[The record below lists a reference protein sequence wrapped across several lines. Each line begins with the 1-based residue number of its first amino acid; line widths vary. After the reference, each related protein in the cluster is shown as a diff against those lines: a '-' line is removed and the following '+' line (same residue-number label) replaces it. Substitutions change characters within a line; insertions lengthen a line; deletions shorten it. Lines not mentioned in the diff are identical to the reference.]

1 MSSKK
6 KYYSLSELS
15 ESSIMIQ
22 RKIPRFGI
30 IITMLVSFLLVGAL
44 TWMAVVRKTYVVK
57 AAGLLTDERK
67 ESIMNTTTGNIK
79 SINFKEG
86 DYVKK
91 GETIITLQNEEL
103 NLQINQLASNV
114 AFNERKAKSYENTIK
129 FINGY
134 NVSDESTQAN
144 PFSENDIE
152 NNYVYKL
159 CQSYIDYLKE
169 GKTDQNS
176 TGESS
181 EKVPYSQSEIDQI
194 SFSYLQQYNV
204 YSLYENYLKEL
215 ETSKNQLNMYS
226 ENAKSLLIKAEM
238 DGYVHFTQ
246 GLIEGTFL
254 SQSGLLG
261 TITSNKPEN
270 YYFEVSISSAER
282 SKISLNDEVEIG
294 ISGISQTDYGI
305 IKGKLISISNDISQS
320 QDGKEV
326 YYVGKV
332 IPNNTYLEDKRK
344 NKIILSLG
352 MIGECR
358 IKYDES
364 SYLMFFIEQ
373 LGMKLR

>member
-1 MSSKK
+1 MTGKK

-67 ESIMNTTTGNIK
+67 ENIMNTTTGNIK

-103 NLQINQLASNV
+103 NLQINQLASTV
-114 AFNERKAKSYENTIK
+114 SFNERKAKSYENTIK

-305 IKGKLISISNDISQS
+305 IKGKLVSISNDISQS

-344 NKIILSLG
+344 NKINLSLG

>member
-22 RKIPRFGI
+22 KKIPRFGI

-44 TWMAVVRKTYVVK
+44 TWMAIVRKTYVVK
-57 AAGLLTDERK
+57 AMGLLTDERK
-67 ESIMNTTTGNIK
+67 ENIMNTTTGSIK

-86 DYVKK
+86 DFVRK
-91 GETIITLQNEEL
+91 GETIITLENEEFS
-103 NLQINQLASNV
+103 LQINQLASNV
-114 AFNERKAKSYENTIK
+114 SFNERKANSYKNTIK
-129 FINGY
+129 FINEY
-134 NVSDESTQAN
+134 KVDDERSQTN
-144 PFSENDIE
+144 PFNIDDIE
-152 NNYVYKL
+152 NNYLYKL
-159 CQSYIDYLKE
+159 CQAYIEYIKE
-169 GKTDQNS
+169 GKNS
-176 TGESS
+176 SDATEGSS

-226 ENAKSLLIKAEM
+226 DNAKSLLIKAEM

-270 YYFEVSISSAER
+270 YYFEVSISSSER
-282 SKISLNDEVEIG
+282 SKIMVNDEVEIG

-305 IKGKLISISNDISQS
+305 IKGKLVSISNDISQS

-344 NKIILSLG
+344 NKINLSLG

-364 SYLMFFIEQ
+364 SYLMYLIEQ